1 MTQNVVV
8 KVAALAVA
16 AVSTNVRIDTDDEGH
31 VSLLQT
37 RAARVT
43 QPDEVRNDTLEFLSS
58 FRPCAACVEP
68 VRLGSAGDGG
78 YLMCEE
84 LLSTVTAAY
93 SFGIE
98 ARDDWGA
105 EMSTQLGVQ
114 VHQFD
119 CFTTEK
125 PPCPEGKVCNFNFNP
140 QCVGE
145 QINKTDT
152 EHSFIGFRELLQ
164 ARGDDENGSGSLAMK
179 IDVEGSEWGLFADD
193 DNRDLLKLFSQIIVE
208 FHAVGVWPEREEMQQ
223 AAMRN
228 IMQDFVVVYL
238 HQNNCHPAT
247 EFGDFRIGRVVEA
260 TLVRRDLVAMG
271 QCDPD
276 PPQTGPK
283 NIQDLPD
290 LQSAH
295 LPGGTGLS
303 FSQLIKS

>member
-1 MTQNVVV
+1 MTQHVLV

-16 AVSTNVRIDTDDEGH
+16 ATSTDVQIETDEEGH

-37 RAARVT
+37 RATRFS
-43 QPDEVRNDTLEFLSS
+43 QPDESREDTLEFLSS

-68 VRLGSAGDGG
+68 MRQGSERDGG
-78 YLMCEE
+78 YVMCEE
-84 LLSTVTAAY
+84 LLPTVTAAY

-152 EHSFIGFRELLQ
+152 EHHFIGFRELLE
-164 ARGDDENGSGSLAMK
+164 ARGDDRENGSGSLLMK
-179 IDVEGSEWGLFADD
+179 MDVEGSEWAIFADD
-193 DNRDLLKLFSQIIVE
+193 DNRAFLKLF
-208 FHAVGVWPEREEMQQ
+208 FTDHR
-223 AAMRN
+223 
-228 IMQDFVVVYL
+228 
-238 HQNNCHPAT
+238 
-247 EFGDFRIGRVVEA
+247 
-260 TLVRRDLVAMG
+260 
-271 QCDPD
+271 
-276 PPQTGPK
+276 
-283 NIQDLPD
+283 
-290 LQSAH
+290 
-295 LPGGTGLS
+295 
-303 FSQLIKS
+303 